1 MGGFSQ
7 PNWLSGV
14 TLGFVST
21 LFTALG
27 LVLQKYSHISNERAG
42 KGVAYYKQPWW
53 ILGFLVFLIGQLLNL
68 IAMALAPQAMLSAIG
83 ALSLV
88 FNTVFAWCVL
98 SERLPRRGTVYMAS
112 MLLGVLLVVANTPR
126 APSLEIGKRETETT
140 QHIVQHSVLEPQF
153 LSCFAGISFVLILLY
168 FLAKYHVESA
178 LPFFWAL
185 ASAAGASYSVTLF
198 KCESLLV
205 SQAFGWWSRS
215 EFYVVG
221 CVAIGI
227 SVLQVHMLNK
237 ALRNG
242 EAVTVVPTFFAC
254 GLLLQ
259 LLQAQLA
266 YEELDAL
273 SGLRPVLGFLV
284 GVGLVFGGTV
294 GILLADVFADEDEF
308 DEEIQPADAFTPLA
322 PRSPPRTPGGARKAL
337 QALGSGEFRAS
348 FDGEDRVY
356 TVSLA
361 GPMGIA

>member
-1 MGGFSQ
+1 MGVFDQ
-7 PNWLSGV
+7 HNWLSGV

-27 LVLQKYSHISNERAG
+27 LVVQKYSHISNARAG
-42 KGVAYYKQPWW
+42 KGRAYYKQPWW
-53 ILGFLVFLIGQLLNL
+53 IIGLLVFLVGQLLNL
-68 IAMALAPQAMLSAIG
+68 VALALAPQAMLSAVG

-88 FNTVFAWCVL
+88 FNTFFAWCIL
-98 SERLPRRGTVYMAS
+98 SERLPRRGTAYMAS
-112 MLLGVLLVVANTPR
+112 MLLGVLLVVANTPL
-126 APSLEIGKRETETT
+126 APPAEGGERETT
-140 QHIVQHSVLEPQF
+140 QHIVQNSILETEF
-153 LSCFAGISFVLILLY
+153 LFFFVGISCVLILLY
-168 FLAKYHVESA
+168 FVVKYHFESA

-185 ASAAGASYSVTLF
+185 ASASGASYSVTLF

-205 SQAFGWWSRS
+205 SQAVGWWRRS

-221 CVAIGI
+221 CVALGI

-242 EAVTVVPTFFAC
+242 EAVTVVPAFFAC

-273 SGLRPVLGFLV
+273 SGLGPVLGFLL
-284 GVGLVFGGTV
+284 GVGLVLGGTV
-294 GILLADVFADEDEF
+294 GILLADVFADEDGL

-322 PRSPPRTPGGARKAL
+322 PRSPRTPGSSLKVL
-337 QALGSGEFRAS
+337 QSLGSSEFRAS
-348 FDGEDRVY
+348 FDGEDRFY

>member
-1 MGGFSQ
+1 MGAFGN
-7 PNWLSGV
+7 PNWKTGV
-14 TLGFVST
+14 TLGLVST

-42 KGVAYYKQPWW
+42 KGIAYFKQPWW
-53 ILGFLVFLIGQLLNL
+53 LVGLLVFLVGQLLNL

-88 FNTVFAWCVL
+88 FNTVFARCIL
-98 SERLPRRGTVYMAS
+98 SERLPRGGTVFMAS

-126 APSLEIGKRETETT
+126 AQSTESGEREAAHHVVQNSILEID
-140 QHIVQHSVLEPQF
+140 F
-153 LSCFAGISFVLILLY
+153 LSFFVLISLVLILLY
-168 FLAKYHVESA
+168 FLVKYRFESA

-205 SQAFGWWSRS
+205 SQAFGWWRRS
-215 EFYVVG
+215 DFYVVG
-221 CVAIGI
+221 CIAISI
-227 SVLQVHMLNK
+227 SVLQVHLLNK
-237 ALRNG
+237 GLKHG
-242 EAVTVVPTFFAC
+242 EAVTVVPAFFAC

-273 SGLRPVLGFLV
+273 SGLRPVLGFLL
-284 GVGLVFGGTV
+284 GVGLVLGGTV
-294 GILLADVFADEDEF
+294 GILLADVFADEV

-322 PRSPPRTPGGARKAL
+322 SRSPPRTPGSSRKAL
-337 QALGSGEFRAS
+337 KHLDSMEFRAS